1 MCCRTSLPSTVLLP
15 ADGGVWGNAG
25 ASAVCVVCYVIPVA
39 MHLLLY
45 LKDPGYQTLAT
56 AGTSPRALTQP
67 LLPGSPSEALC
78 APGATKETFWA
89 QPGDAALQ
97 SAGGPAH
104 RSELAVPGG
113 EVAAAR
119 RGGGCWQG
127 FSRVAEW
134 LGEVA
139 LPVGVVLLG
148 IGFSVAALIVA
159 VAAIVA

>member
-1 MCCRTSLPSTVLLP
+1 M
-15 ADGGVWGNAG
+15 
-25 ASAVCVVCYVIPVA
+25 CVVCYVIPVA
-39 MHLLLY
+39 MHLMLY
-45 LKDPGYQTLAT
+45 LRDAGYQTLAN

-67 LLPGSPSEALC
+67 LLPDSPSEALC
-78 APGATKETFWA
+78 APGATKESFWA
-89 QPGDAALQ
+89 QPGDAA
-97 SAGGPAH
+97 AH
-104 RSELAVPGG
+104 RAEAGALGG
-113 EVAAAR
+113 GSAAPSGAAAAAR

-139 LPVGVVLLG
+139 LPVGVVVLG